1 MNRRTAIALSGGV
14 MAGYAQAQPA
24 APPKTHLKVG
34 DIAPDFTLA
43 TIANKPVSL
52 KDFKG
57 QKGVVLAFFPAA
69 FTGG

>member
-1 MNRRTAIALSGGV
+1 MNRRIAIALSGGV
-14 MAGYAQAQPA
+14 MASFAQAQPS

-34 DIAPDFTLA
+34 DVAPDFTLA
-43 TIANKPVSL
+43 TIGGKPVSL
-52 KDFKG
+52 KEFKG